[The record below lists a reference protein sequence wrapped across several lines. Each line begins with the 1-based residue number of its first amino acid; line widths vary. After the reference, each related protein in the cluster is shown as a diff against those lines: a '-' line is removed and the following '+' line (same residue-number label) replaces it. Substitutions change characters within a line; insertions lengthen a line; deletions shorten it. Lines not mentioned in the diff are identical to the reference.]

1 MRYKY
6 SFLTKTICLSI
17 LGTLFS
23 ILKSNAQDT
32 LPTRYVGYRL
42 QLIDFEQVKKS
53 GNQIKLKCTVV
64 NTGRFSVKLDGKS
77 LPKIPLVL
85 DADALSL
92 KTLNLEN
99 QAEVICKQARLQKVN
114 LEPGGMIPR
123 FTIHFVLKEKNKI
136 EPTPTSKRTT
146 ENNDAA
152 LTNPKSP
159 APVVSTPI
167 SVAITPVTPKTPPA
181 SVEMTEIAKDTSD
194 FVDDRLTCADLTLED
209 LKVLSLTKKNME
221 LEFTIVN
228 KGVGEA
234 PLFGTK
240 KGKEDNIAI
249 QFYLSSSPRLTRGA
263 LPLEGIYLTQGLE
276 TTKGKL
282 AAGGRYRQKVK
293 INIEKANQFSKVLI
307 LYTDNF
313 DVLREC
319 DETNNEAHIIPDW
332 RFDK

>member
-1 MRYKY
+1 
-6 SFLTKTICLSI
+6 LSI

-85 DADALSL
+85 DADAVSL

-123 FTIHFVLKEKNKI
+123 FTIHFVLKEKNKN
-136 EPTPTSKRTT
+136 EPIPTSKRTAG
-146 ENNDAA
+146 NNDAA
-152 LTNPKSP
+152 STNPKSAEP
-159 APVVSTPI
+159 AISTPI
-167 SVAITPVTPKTPPA
+167 SAATVPVTPKMPTV
-181 SVEMTEIAKDTSD
+181 SVEIAKDTSD
-194 FVDDRLTCADLTLED
+194 FVDDRLTCADLALED
-209 LKVLSLTKKNME
+209 LKVLSLTKKNIE

-282 AAGGRYRQKVK
+282 AAGGRYRQKVR

-319 DETNNEAHIIPDW
+319 DETNNEAHIIPNW
-332 RFDK
+332 QF